1 MPKRN
6 ATESST
12 TNFQDNVLVNQSNSN
27 LNSRMVDASGESR
40 SKKKILGE
48 DECDAIGDLIGHY
61 GKWQFVM
68 TILLSLFQ
76 VPNTFHIVSPSFQV
90 ICLHNLPHALR
101 RQFSALHD
109 EALIRLMWSLIS
121 VTRVVD
127 LFLNADL
134 CGFVQTKQT
143 SSEWFSFK
151 AADKDFWCE
160 RPKHLLN
167 NITSIDA
174 WRAVSNSSDN
184 CHIYDYDWDILSSHQ
199 INVNTKKNPSLI
211 ALIVWLTICFSLLF
225 PSKENY
231 SISNTSKMIKCDKWE
246 YNMTDGLGNTWNSEW
261 DLVCDKKYL
270 KIVAEMVFLIGVAT
284 GGM

>member
-167 NITSIDA
+167 NITIIDA

-184 CHIYDYDWDILSSHQ
+184 CHIYDYDWDTLSSHQ
-199 INVNTKKNPSLI
+199 INVNTKNPSLI

>member
-199 INVNTKKNPSLI
+199 INVNTKKIPPLSL
-211 ALIVWLTICFSLLF
+211 WLFDWRFAFLCSSHQRKIIQFQ
-225 PSKENY
+225 
-231 SISNTSKMIKCDKWE
+231 IRRKW
-246 YNMTDGLGNTWNSEW
+246 
-261 DLVCDKKYL
+261 
-270 KIVAEMVFLIGVAT
+270 
-284 GGM
+284 